1 MLDHGDLQNMGELK
15 YHFHVDTT
23 DSSIYFD
30 RSPRASATVGRFR
43 GSNDNNRSSKSI
55 PN

>member
-1 MLDHGDLQNMGELK
+1 MDGLK
-15 YHFHVDTT
+15 YHFHVGRT

-30 RSPRASATVGRFR
+30 RSPRASAAVGRFR